1 MSSMIVATIK
11 GVANTS
17 IDIIISGV
25 HKVGDIISFNNII
38 HMVPSGEDCTHFFYN
53 CINFCKKNGQTKS
66 FRIESISNY
75 GDKYEIRVSPVLQ
88 QSGGRPF

>member
-1 MSSMIVATIK
+1 MNSTIVATIK

-17 IDIIISGV
+17 IDIITSGF

-38 HMVPSGEDCTHFFYN
+38 NMVPSGEDCTQFFYN
-53 CINFCKKNGQTKS
+53 CINFCKKNGHTKS
-66 FRIESISNY
+66 FRIESINFL
-75 GDKYEIRVSPVLQ
+75 GNKYEIKVSPVPQ